1 MEISLIQAVL
11 VGLWTAVCWSG
22 MLFGIYS
29 NRCLVLSFGV
39 GVILGDIPT
48 ALAVGA
54 VGELAF
60 MGFGVGAGGTVPPP
74 IPSARVSS
82 VPCLLSRLLT

>member
-54 VGELAF
+54 VAPVCRDNTVQIKGGAF
-60 MGFGVGAGGTVPPP
+60 HSREGAEALPDPT
-74 IPSARVSS
+74 
-82 VPCLLSRLLT
+82 

>member
-54 VGELAF
+54 VGELAWASALARAVRF
-60 MGFGVGAGGTVPPP
+60 PP

>member
-1 MEISLIQAVL
+1 MD
-11 VGLWTAVCWSG
+11 AVCWSG

-60 MGFGVGAGGTVPPP
+60 MGFGVGAGGTVPPT
-74 IPSARVSS
+74 PSARVSS